1 MGNPVDEYIESVT
14 PAEKQAGLGDYA
26 RVAMHSAREMLG
38 PRQVGRLGMEVGM
51 VAGASA
57 LLGAAGKAVA
67 AATKSSDFKKMLN
80 VNPDLVQMHAENP
93 GQFNQ
98 FYTSLRN
105 LNPTFAA
112 DPVVAGSYLRQMSEY
127 PSNAGQ
133 ILVQSVGAAPRAPQ
147 NKMKDFSIGLDI
159 ADRAAPPSE
168 LDRYRLQEAR
178 AKALKAERG
187 SYSDEEGY

>member
-80 VNPDLVQMHAENP
+80 VNPDLVQMQRSRMRRLCGCRPRHHNDFDQKYRI
-93 GQFNQ
+93 G
-98 FYTSLRN
+98 YRN
-105 LNPTFAA
+105 
-112 DPVVAGSYLRQMSEY
+112 VA
-127 PSNAGQ
+127 
-133 ILVQSVGAAPRAPQ
+133 SV
-147 NKMKDFSIGLDI
+147 
-159 ADRAAPPSE
+159 
-168 LDRYRLQEAR
+168 YR
-178 AKALKAERG
+178 
-187 SYSDEEGY
+187 S